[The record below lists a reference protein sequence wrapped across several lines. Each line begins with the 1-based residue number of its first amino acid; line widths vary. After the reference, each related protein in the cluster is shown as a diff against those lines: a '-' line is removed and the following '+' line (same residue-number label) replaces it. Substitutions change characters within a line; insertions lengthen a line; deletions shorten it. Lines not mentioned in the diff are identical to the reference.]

1 MKRKIDF
8 EKKIIIW
15 AVVITLIPLVL
26 SYGIFIKSKLS
37 DMNDEIKV
45 TLQNVGNSIAQNP
58 MVQDR
63 LAEGKIN
70 GSIQNLTKLYIHDIK
85 NVNIIVVADMKGIK
99 YSHLDQKQIG
109 DVFIGQDKANVLK
122 HGDSYFS
129 IMEGSMGETLRWFQ
143 PIYKNGKQVG
153 FVMVGKYY
161 DQITLMNNKTKLNY
175 LLLFIGAVSIS
186 ILISKFFA
194 KKVKKEILN
203 MEPDEIAKLYN
214 EKNII
219 LNSVEEG
226 IIGLDKDN
234 KITEI
239 NNSCYKII
247 ENFNEKK
254 FIEKLKKYIENKED
268 FEMKEFII
276 QGKRV
281 FVSIKYISQGN
292 YHLGAVITLFDNN
305 NINKI
310 AKEITGVDQIIKN
323 LRANVH
329 EYKNNMHVILGL
341 IHIGEYEE
349 AKKFIMKIQ
358 EIQENN
364 TNKFSNIGDYYVR
377 ALLLSR
383 ELVAKERRV
392 NLVLEEEAFLYSKH
406 GIINSYDIVTIL
418 GNLIENAF
426 EAMSTE
432 VFVNL
437 FEDENLVI
445 VEVSDNG
452 KPIKKEIRDKIFKS
466 GVSSKGEG
474 RGTGLNLV
482 KSRVELYNG
491 EIEISEFEDKK
502 IFTITMCK
510 GE

>member
-1 MKRKIDF
+1 
-8 EKKIIIW
+8 
-15 AVVITLIPLVL
+15 
-26 SYGIFIKSKLS
+26 
-37 DMNDEIKV
+37 
-45 TLQNVGNSIAQNP
+45 
-58 MVQDR
+58 
-63 LAEGKIN
+63 
-70 GSIQNLTKLYIHDIK
+70 
-85 NVNIIVVADMKGIK
+85 
-99 YSHLDQKQIG
+99 
-109 DVFIGQDKANVLK
+109 
-122 HGDSYFS
+122 
-129 IMEGSMGETLRWFQ
+129 
-143 PIYKNGKQVG
+143 
-153 FVMVGKYY
+153 
-161 DQITLMNNKTKLNY
+161 
-175 LLLFIGAVSIS
+175 
-186 ILISKFFA
+186 
-194 KKVKKEILN
+194 
-203 MEPDEIAKLYN
+203 
-214 EKNII
+214 
-219 LNSVEEG
+219 
-226 IIGLDKDN
+226 
-234 KITEI
+234 
-239 NNSCYKII
+239 
-247 ENFNEKK
+247 
-254 FIEKLKKYIENKED
+254 
-268 FEMKEFII
+268 
-276 QGKRV
+276 
-281 FVSIKYISQGN
+281 
-292 YHLGAVITLFDNN
+292 
-305 NINKI
+305 
-310 AKEITGVDQIIKN
+310 
-323 LRANVH
+323 
-329 EYKNNMHVILGL
+329 MHVILGL

-383 ELVAKERRV
+383 ELVAKEKRV

-482 KSRVELYNG
+482 QSRVELYNG
-491 EIEISEFEDKK
+491 DIEISEFEDKK

>member
-1 MKRKIDF
+1 
-8 EKKIIIW
+8 
-15 AVVITLIPLVL
+15 
-26 SYGIFIKSKLS
+26 
-37 DMNDEIKV
+37 MNDEIKV

-186 ILISKFFA
+186 IIISKFFA

-234 KITEI
+234 NITEI

-310 AKEITGVDQIIKN
+310 C
-323 LRANVH
+323 
-329 EYKNNMHVILGL
+329 
-341 IHIGEYEE
+341 
-349 AKKFIMKIQ
+349 
-358 EIQENN
+358 
-364 TNKFSNIGDYYVR
+364 
-377 ALLLSR
+377 
-383 ELVAKERRV
+383 
-392 NLVLEEEAFLYSKH
+392 
-406 GIINSYDIVTIL
+406 NS
-418 GNLIENAF
+418 
-426 EAMSTE
+426 
-432 VFVNL
+432 
-437 FEDENLVI
+437 
-445 VEVSDNG
+445 
-452 KPIKKEIRDKIFKS
+452 
-466 GVSSKGEG
+466 
-474 RGTGLNLV
+474 
-482 KSRVELYNG
+482 
-491 EIEISEFEDKK
+491 
-502 IFTITMCK
+502 
-510 GE
+510 

>member
-1 MKRKIDF
+1 M
-8 EKKIIIW
+8 
-15 AVVITLIPLVL
+15 
-26 SYGIFIKSKLS
+26 
-37 DMNDEIKV
+37 
-45 TLQNVGNSIAQNP
+45 
-58 MVQDR
+58 
-63 LAEGKIN
+63 
-70 GSIQNLTKLYIHDIK
+70 
-85 NVNIIVVADMKGIK
+85 
-99 YSHLDQKQIG
+99 
-109 DVFIGQDKANVLK
+109 
-122 HGDSYFS
+122 
-129 IMEGSMGETLRWFQ
+129 
-143 PIYKNGKQVG
+143 
-153 FVMVGKYY
+153 
-161 DQITLMNNKTKLNY
+161 
-175 LLLFIGAVSIS
+175 
-186 ILISKFFA
+186 
-194 KKVKKEILN
+194 
-203 MEPDEIAKLYN
+203 
-214 EKNII
+214 
-219 LNSVEEG
+219 
-226 IIGLDKDN
+226 
-234 KITEI
+234 
-239 NNSCYKII
+239 
-247 ENFNEKK
+247 KK
-254 FIEKLKKYIENKED
+254 FIEKFKKYIENKED

-482 KSRVELYNG
+482 QSRVELYNG
-491 EIEISEFEDKK
+491 DIEISEFEDKK